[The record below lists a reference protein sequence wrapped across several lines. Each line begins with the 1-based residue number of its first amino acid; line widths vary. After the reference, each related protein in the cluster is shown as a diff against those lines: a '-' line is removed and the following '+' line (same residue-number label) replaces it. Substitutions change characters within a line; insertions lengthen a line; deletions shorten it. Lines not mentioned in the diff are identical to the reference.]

1 MAAAGNYLFANGSA
15 VILIGG
21 KSSRMGSPKAL
32 LRFDG
37 EPLIVHLARKL
48 SKLFT
53 DLVVVAAP
61 GQDLPPLQA
70 KIVRDEIAYQGPV
83 GGIYYGLRA
92 SAGEFSFVTSCDVPF
107 LEPRLVAHLASLID
121 GHDAVAPYWENRF
134 QPLCGVYRRTI
145 LPHLK
150 DQLDRG
156 ELRPIYLYDKVRTR
170 KVEEQE
176 LRRFDPEGLSFF
188 NMNSPQDYELAQ
200 EKWIE
205 RQRLERETE
214 RKKFD
219 TENGRSFSVS
229 VPISVTVEL
238 FGVPRLLAKTK
249 EVSLSLPEAATLSD
263 VFSALAERLPVLSGR
278 VIDARSHALSSGYAC
293 NVNGLAFVR
302 NTAARVHPGD
312 KIFIVAADAGG

>member
-1 MAAAGNYLFANGSA
+1 MAAAGNDLFANGSA

-92 SAGEFSFVTSCDVPF
+92 SAAEFSFVTSCDVPF
-107 LEPRLVAHLASLID
+107 LESRLVAHLTSLID

-134 QPLCGVYRRTI
+134 QPLCGVYRRTV

-150 DQLDRG
+150 AQLDRG

-170 KVEEQE
+170 KVDEAE

-200 EKWIE
+200 QKWNE
-205 RQRLERETE
+205 RQRGETETE
-214 RKKFD
+214 RGF
-219 TENGRSFSVS
+219 SSMSVPVSVS
-229 VPISVTVEL
+229 PPISVTVEL

-312 KIFIVAADAGG
+312 KIFILAADAGG